1 MRSRVLIWAPC
12 ILSFTFGCATHQ
24 QIHTRP
30 VIASLSLA
38 APPAQ
43 GVPHAQAAFT
53 TNQNQLATTLC
64 FQGMPQ
70 KTSTQLG
77 PTEFIFRRGYVL
89 EHSSQ
94 DKIPLWV
101 CEHVTADQL
110 GTATDRSDKFKT
122 DPDLKGPHSTPAD
135 YAHSGYDQ
143 GHQAPAANQGKD
155 QQLQNETFFMSNMA
169 PQIPKMNRNA
179 WKALETLTR
188 QWVTT
193 YTEAYEFTGP
203 IFYDPQATN
212 GTIQYPTI
220 GRDAVAVPTHFYK
233 IIIVKDGAH
242 WKSIAFVMPNISTY
256 KSPYH
261 LEQYIQS
268 ISWIEQHTGLNF
280 MPTLTT
286 QQAQALEALPSPM
299 W

>member
-1 MRSRVLIWAPC
+1 MRRRVLIWAPC
-12 ILSFTFGCATHQ
+12 ILSFTLGCATHQ
-24 QIHTRP
+24 QIRTRP
-30 VIASLSLA
+30 VLASRSIIA
-38 APPAQ
+38 PRAQ
-43 GVPHAQAAFT
+43 PAFT
-53 TNQNQLATTLC
+53 TDQNQLASSLC
-64 FQGMPQ
+64 FKGMPQ

-89 EHSSQ
+89 EHSSE

-101 CEHVTADQL
+101 CEHVTAAQL
-110 GTATDRSDKFKT
+110 GTDTDRSDKFKT

-135 YAHSGYDQ
+135 YSHSGYDQ

-155 QQLQNETFFMSNMA
+155 QELQDQTFFMSNMA
-169 PQIPKMNRNA
+169 PQRPKMNRNA

-203 IFYDPQATN
+203 IFYDPNAAN
-212 GTIQYPTI
+212 GVLQYPTI

-233 IIIVKDGAH
+233 IVIVKDGTQ
-242 WKSIAFVMPNISTY
+242 WKSIAFVMPNVATY
-256 KSPYH
+256 KAPYH

-268 ISWIEQHTGLNF
+268 IRWIEQHTGLNF
-280 MPTLTT
+280 MPDLTA
-286 QQAQALEALPSPM
+286 QQVQRLEAQPSPM